1 MWAIRIAIAGFIVP
15 FMAVYNPALM
25 MQGGDWG
32 ATLYML
38 FKAAFAVGLWGAV
51 FTGYLQRPMALWEKV
66 LAFAAAA
73 SMVLAMPISDE
84 IGFGLGALFLI
95 QHFWRARRAE
105 PAAA

>member
-1 MWAIRIAIAGFIVP
+1 
-15 FMAVYNPALM
+15 M

-38 FKAAFAVGLWGAV
+38 FKAAFAIGLWGAV

-66 LAFAAAA
+66 LGFVAGAA
-73 SMVLAMPISDE
+73 MILATPMSDE
-84 IGFGLGALFLI
+84 IGFALGAIFLA
-95 QHFWRARRAE
+95 QHIWRARRAE

>member
-38 FKAAFAVGLWGAV
+38 FKAAFAVGLWAPCSLVTCSGPWRCGKGPRLRRSRLDGA
-51 FTGYLQRPMALWEKV
+51 GDADQR
-66 LAFAAAA
+66 
-73 SMVLAMPISDE
+73 
-84 IGFGLGALFLI
+84 
-95 QHFWRARRAE
+95 
-105 PAAA
+105 

>member
-51 FTGYLQRPMALWEKV
+51 FTGYLQRPMALWEKSR
-66 LAFAAAA
+66 LRR
-73 SMVLAMPISDE
+73 SRLD
-84 IGFGLGALFLI
+84 GAGDAD
-95 QHFWRARRAE
+95 QR
-105 PAAA
+105 